1 MNAKYVNFFQQLST
15 VVGSLDP
22 VEVKLT
28 IGDSINNNRTLTIN
42 QVARFLTGS
51 RNRRFKL
58 LGNSLLAV
66 KGILNEDLINSRNN
80 NRTDALDINEF
91 LNFYGETV
99 INGGYLVN
107 TIGRT
112 VNISA

>member
-1 MNAKYVNFFQQLST
+1 MSAPKYVLFYSQLNNIIN
-15 VVGSLDP
+15 SLDP

-28 IGDSINNNRTLTIN
+28 IGDSINNNRTLTVN
-42 QVARFLTGS
+42 QLVRFLTDS
-51 RNRRFKL
+51 KNRKFKK

-66 KGILNEDLINSRNN
+66 KELIAADIINSRNN

-91 LNFYGETV
+91 LNFYGEVV
-99 INGGYLVN
+99 ISGGNYTN

-112 VNISA
+112 VTI